1 MNEEASPN
9 ESGTI
14 KVWDPVVRIGHW
26 LIVAGV
32 LTAYFTGDD
41 VPTLH
46 VWAGYTVA
54 VVVLVRLIWGVVGT
68 RHARFASFVRG
79 PAAARAYFSR
89 LVKGTAKRSLGHN
102 PAGAIMIVA
111 LLLALAGTTGSGM
124 TLLALDEGRGPLAPL
139 IASSTISE
147 TVADASAW
155 SGEEDDGE
163 HGRHNEADEHDA
175 DGYEGGVVG
184 TVHKVFVYLTLG
196 LALLHVVGVV
206 WSSVAHRENLVAA
219 MVTGRKRR

>member
-9 ESGTI
+9 ASGTVR
-14 KVWDPVVRIGHW
+14 VWDPVVRIGHW

-46 VWAGYTVA
+46 GWAGYTVA
-54 VVVLVRLIWGVVGT
+54 IVVLVRLIWGLVGT

-79 PAAARAYFSR
+79 PAAARAYLCG
-89 LVKGTAKRSLGHN
+89 LVKGTAKRSVGHN

-124 TLLALDEGRGPLAPL
+124 TLLALEEGQGPLAPL
-139 IASSTISE
+139 IASSAVSE
-147 TVADASAW
+147 TDASAW
-155 SGEEDDGE
+155 SGDEDDGE
-163 HGRHNEADEHDA
+163 HGRYDEAGEHDA
-175 DGYEGGVVG
+175 DGHESGVVG

-206 WSSVAHRENLVAA
+206 WSSIAHRENLVAA
-219 MVTGRKRR
+219 MVTGRKRV